1 METVFIISAS
11 FVATIALL
19 VQAIKYWLDS
29 KTTVPLAIAQNHA
42 FSSIQKKYPHADLTN
57 YEGLFLKTGFV
68 VTIVYCIIIF
78 SLMFYQ
84 TKLVLPPTTTP
95 VDEIDIIDM
104 PVTYIEK
111 KEIPPVIKPEMKTPE
126 VNIVLV
132 DKEVEA
138 TKEDKLTNEEIDE
151 TTTTENTTRFVVP
164 IEDEMINEA
173 PVPLYMLTEKPEY
186 PGGEN
191 ALLKFIAQCPFSNVC
206 KENDISGVV
215 HVGFTISKTGEVKDL
230 KILRS
235 PNKCFEAEVLNHMKK
250 MRVWTPGKQNG
261 KPVNVTYHVP
271 LQFTLND
278 R

>member
-138 TKEDKLTNEEIDE
+138 TKEDKLTKEEIDE
-151 TTTTENTTRFVVP
+151 TTTTETAGAGFAIAIENEETDEIMPFVLV
-164 IEDEMINEA
+164 EDK
-173 PVPLYMLTEKPEY
+173 PLF
-186 PGGEN
+186 PGGDEGLQQYL
-191 ALLKFIAQCPFSNVC
+191 ARCPYTTIC
-206 KENDISGVV
+206 KENDIEGTVT
-215 HVGFTISKTGEVKDL
+215 VGFTIDKKGNVTDV

-235 PNKCFEAEVLNHMKK
+235 PDKCLNAAALNHVKK
-250 MRVWTPGKQNG
+250 MPAWTPGKQRE
-261 KPVNVTYHVP
+261 KPVSVTYSVP
-271 LQFTLND
+271 LKFRLL
-278 R
+278 